1 MAVDLCT
8 SIVQEILVKVLGED
22 NVRAVT
28 KPTFIRKKSPDVDGI
43 KNKKLRLEDDDKDV
57 YKENVLFE
65 KISRL
70 ETEMQLL
77 ENNLKFVSNDRDHWR
92 AATDLARNES
102 EKLAKENSQL
112 NLSNSELVDL
122 VEEQGKIC
130 TVLSAELVELIWSL
144 TSKPSALGE
153 IQQFQVSSF
162 CKLVKQVVDQF
173 LLREESG
180 GTQVKAETKL
190 TSAMIGTMINLSSHE
205 NASLVILSTYEGNS
219 VVQTVSKMVS
229 ACKDQNILQL
239 GFMFLVNILKTNM
252 QHKSLSEVIDAD
264 LLGCLQTTVAR
275 WSKSERSKMGL
286 QKVANRL
293 EVLLTFHSGPSVD
306 IEQ

>member
-1 MAVDLCT
+1 MVVDLCT
-8 SIVQEILVKVLGED
+8 SIVQEIIEKVFGKD
-22 NVRAVT
+22 TVSTVT
-28 KPTFIRKKSPDVDGI
+28 KPTFIRKKYPDVDGV
-43 KNKKLRLEDDDKDV
+43 KSKKPRLADV
-57 YKENVLFE
+57 NMGNENVLSE

-77 ENNLKFVSNDRDHWR
+77 ESNLKFVPNDRDHWR

-130 TVLSAELVELIWSL
+130 TVLSAELVEFIWSL

-153 IQQFQVSSF
+153 IQQFQISSF
-162 CKLVKQVVDQF
+162 CKLVKQVVDEF

-180 GTQVKAETKL
+180 GKQVKAETKL
-190 TSAMIGTMINLSSHE
+190 ASAMLGTMINLSSHE
-205 NASLVILSTYEGNS
+205 KASLVILSTDEGNG
-219 VVQTVSKMVS
+219 VIQTVSKLVS
-229 ACKDQNILQL
+229 TCKDQNILQL
-239 GFMFLVNILKTNM
+239 GFMFLVNLLKTNM
-252 QHKSLSEVIDAD
+252 QYKSLNEVIDTD
-264 LLGCLQTTVAR
+264 LVTSLQTTVGR

-286 QKVANRL
+286 QKVASRL
-293 EVLLTFHSGPSVD
+293 EVLLTLHSGPSMD